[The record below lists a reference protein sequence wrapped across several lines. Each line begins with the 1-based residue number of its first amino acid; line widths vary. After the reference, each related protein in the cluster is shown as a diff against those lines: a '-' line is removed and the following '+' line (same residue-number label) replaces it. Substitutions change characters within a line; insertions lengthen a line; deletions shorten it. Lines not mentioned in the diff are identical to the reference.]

1 MLTNTSMKLA
11 PFPTPN
17 HLIEKW
23 QRGEIEREEMQ
34 SLMKQHQL
42 ALLEEAEEYHRNPI
56 AGYLEGLLNK
66 RAANLLIKA
75 HGEASI
81 REILLA
87 MSHLQVFPPSAYLWN
102 ADHWDV
108 SLHAFFRTRSA
119 PVFRIREIMVKST
132 RAVLLIEHGSPKK
145 SETTLER
152 ITLER
157 NWRGDMEVVMRETL

>member
-145 SETTLER
+145 NETSRER
-152 ITLER
+152 ITLNR
-157 NWRGDMEVVMRETL
+157 DWRGDMEVVKRETL

>member
-1 MLTNTSMKLA
+1 MLTIISVKLA

-34 SLMKQHQL
+34 RLMKQHQQ

-66 RAANLLIKA
+66 RAASILIKG
-75 HGEASI
+75 HGEAAI
-81 REILLA
+81 REIFLA
-87 MSHLQVFPPSAYLWN
+87 MSHLQDFPPSAYLWN

-108 SLHAFFRTRSA
+108 SLHAFLRTRST
-119 PVFRIREIMVKST
+119 PIFRIREIMVKST

-145 SETTLER
+145 SETTRER
-152 ITLER
+152 ITLKR
-157 NWRGDMEVVMRETL
+157 DWRGDMEVVKRETL

>member
-1 MLTNTSMKLA
+1 MLTIISVKLA

-34 SLMKQHQL
+34 RLMKQHQQ